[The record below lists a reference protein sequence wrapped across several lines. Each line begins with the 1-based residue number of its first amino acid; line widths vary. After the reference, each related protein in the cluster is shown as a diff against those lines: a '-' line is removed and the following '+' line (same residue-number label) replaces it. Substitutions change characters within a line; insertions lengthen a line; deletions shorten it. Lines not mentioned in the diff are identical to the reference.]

1 MQRKESCLHEL
12 ETKFLSH
19 TCISFYNTNS
29 KFKDTLIR
37 KTLFFGNIPVAMC
50 PKFTKSCIV
59 LSGIYLENL
68 YYNEENDAFIID
80 QNSREF
86 IYVIS
91 TRKLFTSKSKHSIY
105 IYKLKTFVEKE
116 RISEMYMR
124 FFTMRPY
131 LINESIEEIFST
143 HKKRKFKFKKR
154 YYQSEFIVN
163 FIHYLASRH
172 YANLNSN
179 VSFAIHLIRALYYIS
194 TFFKTYSSK
203 NIFSYFKNNSHYFL
217 VYNLEHY
224 DKVFE
229 SEFVIMTKFT

>member
-1 MQRKESCLHEL
+1 MQRKESCLQEL

-29 KFKDTLIR
+29 RFKDTLIR
-37 KTLFFGNIPVAMC
+37 KTLFFGNIPVCMC

-86 IYVIS
+86 TYVIS
-91 TRKLFTSKSKHSIY
+91 TRKLFTSKSKYSVY
-105 IYKLKTFVEKE
+105 IYRLKTFVEKE
-116 RISEMYMR
+116 KISEMYLR
-124 FFTMRPY
+124 FFTLRPH
-131 LINESIEEIFST
+131 LLTESINKIFHL
-143 HKKRKFKFKKR
+143 HKIRKFHFKKR

-163 FIHYLASRH
+163 FIHFLASRLH
-172 YANLNSN
+172 TSSN
-179 VSFAIHLIRALYYIS
+179 VSLTIHSIRALYYMF

-224 DKVFE
+224 DKIFE
-229 SEFVIMTKFT
+229 SEFVIMNKFT